1 MLFFSMLSL
10 RGFQLAVFRYCL
22 KILEIIFTSDI
33 LLLPKYWSL
42 EMDLAF
48 ANRFVASPL
57 LTTELL
63 VLELF
68 VNLDL
73 NNMIKINIIL

>member
-1 MLFFSMLSL
+1 
-10 RGFQLAVFRYCL
+10 
-22 KILEIIFTSDI
+22 
-33 LLLPKYWSL
+33 
-42 EMDLAF
+42 MDFAF

-73 NNMIKINIIL
+73 NSMIKINIIL

>member
-1 MLFFSMLSL
+1 
-10 RGFQLAVFRYCL
+10 
-22 KILEIIFTSDI
+22 
-33 LLLPKYWSL
+33 
-42 EMDLAF
+42 MDLAF

-57 LTTELL
+57 LTTVLL

-73 NNMIKINIIL
+73 NNMTKINIIYIIK